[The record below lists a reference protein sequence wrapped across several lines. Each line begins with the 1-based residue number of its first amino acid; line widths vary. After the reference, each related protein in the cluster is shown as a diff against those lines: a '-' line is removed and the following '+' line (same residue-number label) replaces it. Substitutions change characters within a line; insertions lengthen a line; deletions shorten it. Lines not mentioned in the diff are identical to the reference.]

1 MKEIPFTSIKDIRVG
16 QVENAQAGTGVT
28 VMVAP
33 GGMAAG
39 IDVRGGGPASR
50 DTRTLDPLAA
60 AERIHAI
67 VLGGGSAY
75 GLDAAGGVM
84 RNLEERGIG
93 LTVLPGLIVPLVCQS
108 DIFDLGV
115 GAADVRPT
123 AEMGYAACSAAFE
136 GETGNYQDGNFGAGC
151 GATVGKMAG
160 PSLAMKSGIGSAAI
174 EVGNLQV
181 GALVVVNACG
191 DIYDSRT
198 GEKIA
203 GARSPQSSCQLMYAA
218 LEAGQNAQE
227 QAALA
232 APHEAHKLA
241 APGEGAG
248 ANTGADT
255 AGTGTDA
262 AGNPGMPTNT
272 TIGIVVTNASFTKA
286 QLCKLAGMA
295 HDGYARA
302 IRPVHTSM
310 DGDSI
315 YGVSVAREDAPAVE
329 ASLDI
334 VGSLAADV
342 MERAIRNACY
352 SAAPAFGLP
361 SAQRNA

>member
-1 MKEIPFTSIKDIRVG
+1 MQHIPLTSISGIRVG
-16 QVENAQAGTGVT
+16 QVEHAQAGTGVT
-28 VMVAP
+28 VIVAP
-33 GGMAAG
+33 KGMAAS

-60 AERIHAI
+60 AEQIHAI

-84 RNLEERGIG
+84 RYLEEKGIG
-93 LTVLPGLIVPLVCQS
+93 LTVLPNVIVPLVCQS

-115 GAADVRPT
+115 GDAQVRPN
-123 AEMGYAACSAAFE
+123 AAMGYDACRAAFE
-136 GETGNYQDGNFGAGC
+136 GNTGNYRDGNFGAGC
-151 GATVGKMAG
+151 GASVGKMAG
-160 PSLAMKSGIGSAAI
+160 GEFAMKAGIGSAAV

-181 GALVVVNACG
+181 GAIVVLNACG

-203 GARSPQSSCQLMYAA
+203 GTRSPHDNNQLMYAA
-218 LEAGQNAQE
+218 LEAPKEVNKLG
-227 QAALA
+227 
-232 APHEAHKLA
+232 APH
-241 APGEGAG
+241 
-248 ANTGADT
+248 
-255 AGTGTDA
+255 DA
-262 AGNPGMPTNT
+262 GMPTNT
-272 TIGIVVTNASFTKA
+272 TIGAIITNAHFTKA

-315 YGVSVAREDAPAVE
+315 YGVSVGNIEAP
-329 ASLDI
+329 LDI
-334 VGSLAADV
+334 VGTLAADV
-342 MERAIRNACY
+342 MEQAIRTACY
-352 SAAPAFGLP
+352 SAEAAFGLP
-361 SAQRNA
+361 SAICHE

>member
-1 MKEIPFTSIKDIRVG
+1 MKEIPFTSIQGIRVG

-123 AEMGYAACSAAFE
+123 AEMGYAACTSAFE

-160 PSLAMKSGIGSAAI
+160 SSLAMKSGIGSAAL

-203 GARSPQSSCQLMYAA
+203 GARSPQSSSQLMYAA
-218 LEAGQNAQE
+218 LEAGQGAQE

-232 APHEAHKLA
+232 APHQAHKLT
-241 APGEGAG
+241 APGEGG
-248 ANTGADT
+248 GV
-255 AGTGTDA
+255 
-262 AGNPGMPTNT
+262 GMPTNT